1 MIKLKQ
7 LIKESLNDM
16 VFSKTIKPKHKKRM
30 NLETKLFP
38 NNPKLSMTPPPTNDS
53 NETRTEL
60 FKLLA
65 YNNGV
70 IDRKMVEKYD
80 DLIKPFMELIE
91 KYNIDVS
98 KDDLQ
103 QIIDEGAKFTLKLKY
118 KFNRPRPYQMAEHYE
133 IEDFKRH
140 KLDTAKTPSYPS
152 GHALQGRLIGL
163 ILTDKDPKHQNE
175 YMAVS
180 QKISDSRIMA
190 RAHYESDKVYGE
202 KLADELYEQ
211 MNKWRKH

>member
-7 LIKESLNDM
+7 LITESLKDM

-30 NLETKLFP
+30 GIETKLFP
-38 NNPKLSMTPPPTNDS
+38 SNPKLTMTPPPANDS

-65 YNNGV
+65 YNDGV
-70 IDRKMVEKYD
+70 IDRDMVEKYD
-80 DLIKPFMELIE
+80 DMIKPFMELVE
-91 KYNIDVS
+91 KHNVDVT

-103 QIIDEGAKFTLKLKY
+103 QIIDEGAKFTLKIKY
-118 KFNRPRPYQMAEHYE
+118 KYNRPRPYQIAEHYG

-163 ILTDKDPKHQNE
+163 ILTDKDPKHQNQ

-180 QKISDSRIMA
+180 QRISDSRIMA
-190 RAHYESDKVYGE
+190 RAHYPSDKEYGE

-211 MNKWRKH
+211 MNK

>member
-7 LIKESLNDM
+7 LITESLKDM

-30 NLETKLFP
+30 GIETKLFP
-38 NNPKLSMTPPPTNDS
+38 SNPKLTITPPPANDS

-65 YNNGV
+65 YNDGV
-70 IDRKMVEKYD
+70 IDRDMVEKYD
-80 DLIKPFMELIE
+80 DMIKPFMELVE
-91 KYNIDVS
+91 KHNVDVT

-103 QIIDEGAKFTLKLKY
+103 QIIDEGAKFTLKIKY
-118 KFNRPRPYQMAEHYE
+118 KYNRPRPYQIAEHYG
-133 IEDFKRH
+133 IKDFKIH
-140 KLDTAKTPSYPS
+140 NLDTAQSPSYPS

-163 ILTDKDPKHQNE
+163 ILTDKDPKHQNQ

-180 QKISDSRIMA
+180 QRISDSRIMA
-190 RAHYESDKVYGE
+190 RAHYPSDKEYGE

-211 MNKWRKH
+211 MNK

>member
-7 LIKESLNDM
+7 LIKESLKDM
-16 VFSKTIKPKHKKRM
+16 VFSKSIKPKHKKRM
-30 NLETKLFP
+30 GIETKLFP
-38 NNPKLSMTPPPTNDS
+38 SNPKLTITPPPANDS

-65 YNNGV
+65 YNDGV
-70 IDRKMVEKYD
+70 IDRKMVKEFD
-80 DLIKPFMELIE
+80 DMREPYMELIE
-91 KYNIDVS
+91 KHNVDVT

-103 QIIDEGAKFTLKLKY
+103 QIIDEGAKFTLKIKY
-118 KFNRPRPYQMAEHYE
+118 KFNRPRPYQIAEHYG
-133 IEDFKRH
+133 IEDFRRH
-140 KLDTAKTPSYPS
+140 KLDSAKTPSYPS

-163 ILTDKDPKHQNE
+163 ILTDKDPEHQNE

-180 QKISDSRIMA
+180 QRISDSRIMA
-190 RAHYESDKVYGE
+190 RAHYPSDKEYGE

-211 MNKWRKH
+211 MNK

>member
-7 LIKESLNDM
+7 LIKESLKDM
-16 VFSKTIKPKHKKRM
+16 VFSKSIKPKHKKRM
-30 NLETKLFP
+30 GIETKLFP
-38 NNPKLSMTPPPTNDS
+38 SNPKLTITPPPANDS

-60 FKLLA
+60 FKLLS
-65 YNNGV
+65 YNNGI
-70 IDRKMVEKYD
+70 IDRKMVEEFD
-80 DLIKPFMELIE
+80 DMRKPYMELVN
-91 KYNIDVS
+91 KYNLDVT

-103 QIIDEGAKFTLKLKY
+103 QIIDEGAKFTLKIKY
-118 KFNRPRPYQMAEHYE
+118 KFNRPRPYQIAEHYG
-133 IEDFKRH
+133 IEDFRRH
-140 KLDTAKTPSYPS
+140 KLDSAKTPSYPS

-180 QKISDSRIMA
+180 QRISDSRIMA
-190 RAHYESDKVYGE
+190 RAHYPSDKEYGE

-211 MNKWRKH
+211 MIK

>member
-7 LIKESLNDM
+7 LIKESLKDM
-16 VFSKTIKPKHKKRM
+16 VFSKSIKPKHKKRM
-30 NLETKLFP
+30 GIETKLFP
-38 NNPKLSMTPPPTNDS
+38 SNPKLTITPPPANDS

-65 YNNGV
+65 YNDGV
-70 IDRKMVEKYD
+70 IDRKMVKEFD
-80 DLIKPFMELIE
+80 DMREPYMELVN
-91 KYNIDVS
+91 KYNLDVT

-103 QIIDEGAKFTLKLKY
+103 QIIDEGAKFTLKIKY
-118 KFNRPRPYQMAEHYE
+118 KFNRPRPYQIAEHYG
-133 IEDFKRH
+133 IEDFRRH
-140 KLDTAKTPSYPS
+140 KLDSAKTPSYPS

-163 ILTDKDPKHQNE
+163 ILTDKDPEHQNE

-180 QKISDSRIMA
+180 QRISDSRIMA
-190 RAHYESDKVYGE
+190 RAHYPSDKEYGE

-211 MNKWRKH
+211 LIK

>member
-7 LIKESLNDM
+7 LITESLKDM

-30 NLETKLFP
+30 GIETKLFP
-38 NNPKLSMTPPPTNDS
+38 SNPKLTMTPPPANDS

-65 YNNGV
+65 YNDGV
-70 IDRKMVEKYD
+70 IDRGMVEKYD
-80 DLIKPFMELIE
+80 DMIKPFMELVE
-91 KYNIDVS
+91 KHNVDVT

-103 QIIDEGAKFTLKLKY
+103 QIIDEGAKFTLKIKY
-118 KFNRPRPYQMAEHYE
+118 KYNRPRPYQIAEHYG

-163 ILTDKDPKHQNE
+163 ILTDKDPEHQNE

-180 QKISDSRIMA
+180 QRISDSRIMA
-190 RAHYESDKVYGE
+190 RAHYPSDKEYGE

-211 MNKWRKH
+211 MNK

>member
-7 LIKESLNDM
+7 LITESLKDM

-30 NLETKLFP
+30 GIETKLFP
-38 NNPKLSMTPPPTNDS
+38 SNPKLTMTPPPANDS

-65 YNNGV
+65 YNDGV
-70 IDRKMVEKYD
+70 IDRGMVEKYD
-80 DLIKPFMELIE
+80 DMIKPFMELVE
-91 KYNIDVS
+91 KHNVDVT

-103 QIIDEGAKFTLKLKY
+103 QIIDEGAKFTLKIKY
-118 KFNRPRPYQMAEHYE
+118 KYNRPRPYQIAEHYG

-163 ILTDKDPKHQNE
+163 ILTDKDPKHQNQ

-190 RAHYESDKVYGE
+190 RAHYESDKEYGE

-211 MNKWRKH
+211 MNK

>member
-7 LIKESLNDM
+7 LIKESLKDM
-16 VFSKTIKPKHKKRM
+16 VFSKSIKPKHKKRM
-30 NLETKLFP
+30 GIKTKLFP
-38 NNPKLSMTPPPTNDS
+38 NNPKLTITPPPANDS

-60 FKLLA
+60 FKLLS

-70 IDRKMVEKYD
+70 IDRKMVEEFD
-80 DLIKPFMELIE
+80 DMRKPFMELIE
-91 KYNIDVS
+91 RHNIDVT

-103 QIIDEGAKFTLKLKY
+103 QIIDEGAKFTLKIKY
-118 KFNRPRPYQMAEHYE
+118 KYNRPRPYQIAEHYG

-163 ILTDKDPKHQNE
+163 ILTDKDPEHQNE

-180 QKISDSRIMA
+180 QRISDSRIMA
-190 RAHYESDKVYGE
+190 RAHYPSDKEYGE

-211 MNKWRKH
+211 MNK

>member
-7 LIKESLNDM
+7 LITESLKDM

-30 NLETKLFP
+30 GIETKLFP
-38 NNPKLSMTPPPTNDS
+38 SNPKLTMTPPPANDS

-65 YNNGV
+65 YNDGV
-70 IDRKMVEKYD
+70 IDRGMVEKYD
-80 DLIKPFMELIE
+80 DMIKPFMELVE
-91 KYNIDVS
+91 KHNVDVT

-103 QIIDEGAKFTLKLKY
+103 QIIDEGAKFTLKIKY
-118 KFNRPRPYQMAEHYE
+118 KYNRPRPYQIAEHYG

-163 ILTDKDPKHQNE
+163 ILTDKDPKHQNQ

-190 RAHYESDKVYGE
+190 RAHYPSDKEYGE

-211 MNKWRKH
+211 MNK

>member
-70 IDRKMVEKYD
+70 IDRKMVKKYD
-80 DLIKPFMELIE
+80 DLVKPFMELIE
-91 KYNIDVS
+91 KYNVDVS

-211 MNKWRKH
+211 MNK

>member
-7 LIKESLNDM
+7 LIKESLKDM
-16 VFSKTIKPKHKKRM
+16 VFSKSIKPKHKKRM
-30 NLETKLFP
+30 GIETKLFP
-38 NNPKLSMTPPPTNDS
+38 SNPKLTITPPPANDS

-60 FKLLA
+60 FKLLS

-70 IDRKMVEKYD
+70 IDRKMVEEFD
-80 DLIKPFMELIE
+80 DMRKPYMELVN
-91 KYNIDVS
+91 KYNLDVT

-103 QIIDEGAKFTLKLKY
+103 QIIDEGAKFTLKIKY
-118 KFNRPRPYQMAEHYE
+118 KYNRPRPYQIAEHYG
-133 IEDFKRH
+133 IDDFKIH
-140 KLDTAKTPSYPS
+140 ELDTAKTPSYPS

-163 ILTDKDPKHQNE
+163 ILTDKDPEHQNE

-180 QKISDSRIMA
+180 QRISDSRIMA
-190 RAHYESDKVYGE
+190 RAHYPSDKEYGE

-211 MNKWRKH
+211 MNK

>member
-7 LIKESLNDM
+7 LITESLKDM

-30 NLETKLFP
+30 GIETKLFP
-38 NNPKLSMTPPPTNDS
+38 SNPKLTITPPPANDS

-65 YNNGV
+65 YNDGV
-70 IDRKMVEKYD
+70 IDRKMVKEFD
-80 DLIKPFMELIE
+80 DMREPYMELVN
-91 KYNIDVS
+91 KYNLDVT

-103 QIIDEGAKFTLKLKY
+103 QIIDEGAKFTLKIKY
-118 KFNRPRPYQMAEHYE
+118 KFNRPRPYQIAEHYG
-133 IEDFKRH
+133 IEDFRRH
-140 KLDTAKTPSYPS
+140 KLDSAKTPSYPS

-163 ILTDKDPKHQNE
+163 ILTDKDPEHQNE

-180 QKISDSRIMA
+180 QRISDSRIMA
-190 RAHYESDKVYGE
+190 RAHYPSDKEYGE

-211 MNKWRKH
+211 MNK

>member
-7 LIKESLNDM
+7 LIKESLKDM
-16 VFSKTIKPKHKKRM
+16 VFSKSIKPKHKKRM
-30 NLETKLFP
+30 GIETKLFP
-38 NNPKLSMTPPPTNDS
+38 SNPKLTITPPPANDS

-65 YNNGV
+65 YNDGV
-70 IDRKMVEKYD
+70 IDRKMVKEFD
-80 DLIKPFMELIE
+80 DMREPYMELVN
-91 KYNIDVS
+91 KYNLDVT

-103 QIIDEGAKFTLKLKY
+103 QIIDEGAKFTLKIKY
-118 KFNRPRPYQMAEHYE
+118 KYNRPRPYQIAEHYG

-163 ILTDKDPKHQNE
+163 ILTDKDPEHQNE

-180 QKISDSRIMA
+180 QRISDSRIMA
-190 RAHYESDKVYGE
+190 RAHYPSDKEYGE
-202 KLADELYEQ
+202 KLADGLYEQ
-211 MNKWRKH
+211 MNK

>member
-7 LIKESLNDM
+7 LIKESLKDM
-16 VFSKTIKPKHKKRM
+16 VFSKSIKPKHKKRIVI
-30 NLETKLFP
+30 ETKLFP
-38 NNPKLSMTPPPTNDS
+38 SNPKLTITPPPANDS

-65 YNNGV
+65 YNDGV
-70 IDRKMVEKYD
+70 IDRKMVKEFD
-80 DLIKPFMELIE
+80 DMREPYMELVN
-91 KYNIDVS
+91 KYNLDVT

-103 QIIDEGAKFTLKLKY
+103 QIIDEGAKFTLKIKY
-118 KFNRPRPYQMAEHYE
+118 KFNRPRPYQIAEHYG
-133 IEDFKRH
+133 IEDFRRH
-140 KLDTAKTPSYPS
+140 KLDSAKTPSYPS

-163 ILTDKDPKHQNE
+163 ILTDKDPEHQNE

-180 QKISDSRIMA
+180 QRISDSRIMA
-190 RAHYESDKVYGE
+190 RAHYPSDKEYGE

-211 MNKWRKH
+211 MIK

>member
-7 LIKESLNDM
+7 LITESLKDM

-30 NLETKLFP
+30 GIETKLFP
-38 NNPKLSMTPPPTNDS
+38 SNPKLTMTPPPANDS

-65 YNNGV
+65 YNDGV
-70 IDRKMVEKYD
+70 IDRDMVEKYD
-80 DLIKPFMELIE
+80 DMIKPFMELVE
-91 KYNIDVS
+91 KHNVDVT

-103 QIIDEGAKFTLKLKY
+103 QIIDEGAKFTLKIKY
-118 KFNRPRPYQMAEHYE
+118 KYNRPRPYQIAEHYG

-140 KLDTAKTPSYPS
+140 KLDTVKTPSYPS

-163 ILTDKDPKHQNE
+163 ILTDKDPKHQNQ

-190 RAHYESDKVYGE
+190 RAHYPSDKEYGE

-211 MNKWRKH
+211 MNK

>member
-7 LIKESLNDM
+7 LIKESLKDM
-16 VFSKTIKPKHKKRM
+16 VFSKSIKPKHKKRM
-30 NLETKLFP
+30 GIETKLFP
-38 NNPKLSMTPPPTNDS
+38 SNPKLTITPPPANDS

-70 IDRKMVEKYD
+70 IDRKMVKEFD
-80 DLIKPFMELIE
+80 DMREPYMELVN
-91 KYNIDVS
+91 KYNLDVT

-103 QIIDEGAKFTLKLKY
+103 QIIDEGAKFTLKIKY
-118 KFNRPRPYQMAEHYE
+118 KFNRPRPYQIAEHYG
-133 IEDFKRH
+133 IEDFRRH
-140 KLDTAKTPSYPS
+140 KLDSAKTPSYPS

-163 ILTDKDPKHQNE
+163 ILTDKDPEHQNE

-180 QKISDSRIMA
+180 QRISDSRIMA
-190 RAHYESDKVYGE
+190 RAHYPSDKEYGE

-211 MNKWRKH
+211 MNK

>member
-7 LIKESLNDM
+7 LIKESLKDM
-16 VFSKTIKPKHKKRM
+16 VFSKSIKPKHKKRM
-30 NLETKLFP
+30 GIETKLFP
-38 NNPKLSMTPPPTNDS
+38 SNPKLTITPPPANDS

-65 YNNGV
+65 YNDGV
-70 IDRKMVEKYD
+70 IDRKMVKEFD
-80 DLIKPFMELIE
+80 DMREPYMELVN
-91 KYNIDVS
+91 KYNLDVT

-103 QIIDEGAKFTLKLKY
+103 QIIDEGAKFTLKIKY
-118 KFNRPRPYQMAEHYE
+118 KFNRPRPYQIAEHYG
-133 IEDFKRH
+133 IEDFRRH
-140 KLDTAKTPSYPS
+140 KLDSAKTPSYPS

-163 ILTDKDPKHQNE
+163 ILTDKDPEHQNE

-180 QKISDSRIMA
+180 QRISDSRIMS
-190 RAHYESDKVYGE
+190 RAHYPSDKEYGE

-211 MNKWRKH
+211 MNK

>member
-7 LIKESLNDM
+7 LIKESLKDM
-16 VFSKTIKPKHKKRM
+16 VFSKSIKPKHKKRM
-30 NLETKLFP
+30 GIETKLFP
-38 NNPKLSMTPPPTNDS
+38 SNPKLTITPPPANDS

-65 YNNGV
+65 YNDGV
-70 IDRKMVEKYD
+70 IDRKMVKEFD
-80 DLIKPFMELIE
+80 DMREPYMELVN
-91 KYNIDVS
+91 KYNLDVT

-103 QIIDEGAKFTLKLKY
+103 QIIDEGAKFTLKIKY
-118 KFNRPRPYQMAEHYE
+118 KYNRPRPYQIAEHYG
-133 IEDFKRH
+133 IEDFRRH
-140 KLDTAKTPSYPS
+140 KLDSAKTPSYPS

-163 ILTDKDPKHQNE
+163 ILTDKDPEHQNE

-190 RAHYESDKVYGE
+190 RAHYPSDKEYGE

-211 MNKWRKH
+211 MNK

>member
-7 LIKESLNDM
+7 LIKESLKDM
-16 VFSKTIKPKHKKRM
+16 VFSKSIKPKHKKRM
-30 NLETKLFP
+30 GIETKLFP
-38 NNPKLSMTPPPTNDS
+38 SNPKLTITPPPANDS

-65 YNNGV
+65 YNDGV
-70 IDRKMVEKYD
+70 IDRDMVEKYD
-80 DLIKPFMELIE
+80 DMIKPFMELVE
-91 KYNIDVS
+91 KHNVDVT

-103 QIIDEGAKFTLKLKY
+103 QIIDEGAKFTLKIKY
-118 KFNRPRPYQMAEHYE
+118 KFNRPRPYQVAEHYG
-133 IEDFKRH
+133 IEDFRRH
-140 KLDTAKTPSYPS
+140 KLDSAKTPSYPS

-180 QKISDSRIMA
+180 QRISDSRIMA
-190 RAHYESDKVYGE
+190 RAHYPSDKEYGE

-211 MNKWRKH
+211 MIK

>member
-7 LIKESLNDM
+7 LIKESLKDM
-16 VFSKTIKPKHKKRM
+16 VFSKSIKPKHKKRM
-30 NLETKLFP
+30 GIETKLFP
-38 NNPKLSMTPPPTNDS
+38 SNPKLTITPPPANDS

-65 YNNGV
+65 YNDGV
-70 IDRKMVEKYD
+70 IDRKMVEEYD
-80 DLIKPFMELIE
+80 DMTKPFMELIE
-91 KYNIDVS
+91 KHNVDVT

-103 QIIDEGAKFTLKLKY
+103 QIIDEGAKFTLKIKY
-118 KFNRPRPYQMAEHYE
+118 KFNRPRPYQIAEHYG
-133 IEDFKRH
+133 IEDFRRH
-140 KLDTAKTPSYPS
+140 KLDSAKTPSYPS

-163 ILTDKDPKHQNE
+163 ILTDKDPEHQNE

-180 QKISDSRIMA
+180 QRISDSRIMA
-190 RAHYESDKVYGE
+190 RAHYPSDKEYGE

-211 MNKWRKH
+211 MNK

>member
-7 LIKESLNDM
+7 LIKESLKDM
-16 VFSKTIKPKHKKRM
+16 VFSKSIKPKHKKRM
-30 NLETKLFP
+30 GIETKLFP
-38 NNPKLSMTPPPTNDS
+38 SNPKLTITPPPANDS

-65 YNNGV
+65 YNDGV
-70 IDRKMVEKYD
+70 IDRKMVEEYD
-80 DLIKPFMELIE
+80 DMTKPFMELIE
-91 KYNIDVS
+91 KHNIDVT

-103 QIIDEGAKFTLKLKY
+103 QIIDEGAKFTLKIKY
-118 KFNRPRPYQMAEHYE
+118 KFNRPRPYQIAEHYG
-133 IEDFKRH
+133 IEDFRRH
-140 KLDTAKTPSYPS
+140 KLDSAKTPSYPS

-163 ILTDKDPKHQNE
+163 ILTDKDPEHQNE

-180 QKISDSRIMA
+180 QRISDSRIMA
-190 RAHYESDKVYGE
+190 RAHYPSDKEYGE

-211 MNKWRKH
+211 MNK

>member
-7 LIKESLNDM
+7 LIKESLKDM
-16 VFSKTIKPKHKKRM
+16 VFSKYIKPKHKKRM
-30 NLETKLFP
+30 GIETKLFP
-38 NNPKLSMTPPPTNDS
+38 SNPKLTITPPPANDS

-65 YNNGV
+65 YNDGV
-70 IDRKMVEKYD
+70 IDRKMVKEFD
-80 DLIKPFMELIE
+80 DMREPYMELVN
-91 KYNIDVS
+91 KYNLDVT

-103 QIIDEGAKFTLKLKY
+103 QIIDEGAKFTLKIKY
-118 KFNRPRPYQMAEHYE
+118 KFNRPRPYQIAEHYG

-163 ILTDKDPKHQNE
+163 ILTDKDPEHQNE

-180 QKISDSRIMA
+180 QRISDSRIMA
-190 RAHYESDKVYGE
+190 RAHYPSDKEYGE

-211 MNKWRKH
+211 MNK

>member
-7 LIKESLNDM
+7 LITESLKDM

-30 NLETKLFP
+30 GIETKLFP
-38 NNPKLSMTPPPTNDS
+38 SNPKLTMTPPPANNS

-65 YNNGV
+65 YNDGV
-70 IDRKMVEKYD
+70 IDRNMVEKYD
-80 DLIKPFMELIE
+80 DMIKPFMELVE
-91 KYNIDVS
+91 KHNVDVT

-103 QIIDEGAKFTLKLKY
+103 QIIDEGAKFTLKIKY
-118 KFNRPRPYQMAEHYE
+118 KYNRPRPYQIAEHYG

-163 ILTDKDPKHQNE
+163 ILTDKDPKHQNQ

-190 RAHYESDKVYGE
+190 RAHYESDKEYGE

-211 MNKWRKH
+211 MNK

>member
-7 LIKESLNDM
+7 LITESLKDM

-30 NLETKLFP
+30 GIETKLFP
-38 NNPKLSMTPPPTNDS
+38 SNPKLTITPPPANDS

-65 YNNGV
+65 YNDGV
-70 IDRKMVEKYD
+70 IDRKMVKEFD
-80 DLIKPFMELIE
+80 DMRKPFMELIE
-91 KYNIDVS
+91 KHNVDVT

-103 QIIDEGAKFTLKLKY
+103 QIIDEGAKFTLKIKY
-118 KFNRPRPYQMAEHYE
+118 KYNRPRPYQIAEHYG

-163 ILTDKDPKHQNE
+163 ILTDKDPKHQNQ

-190 RAHYESDKVYGE
+190 RAHYPSDKEYGE

-211 MNKWRKH
+211 MNK

>member
-7 LIKESLNDM
+7 LIKESLKDM
-16 VFSKTIKPKHKKRM
+16 VFSKSIKPKHKKRM
-30 NLETKLFP
+30 GIETKLFP
-38 NNPKLSMTPPPTNDS
+38 SNPKLTITPPPANDS

-65 YNNGV
+65 YNDGV
-70 IDRKMVEKYD
+70 IDRKMVKEFD
-80 DLIKPFMELIE
+80 DMRKPFMELVE
-91 KYNIDVS
+91 KHNVDVT

-103 QIIDEGAKFTLKLKY
+103 QIIDEGAKFTLKIKY
-118 KFNRPRPYQMAEHYE
+118 KFNRPRPYQIAEHYG
-133 IEDFKRH
+133 IEDFRRH
-140 KLDTAKTPSYPS
+140 KLDSAKTPSYPS

-163 ILTDKDPKHQNE
+163 ILTDKDPEHQNE

-180 QKISDSRIMA
+180 QRISDSRIMA
-190 RAHYESDKVYGE
+190 RAHYPSDKEYGE

-211 MNKWRKH
+211 MNK

>member
-7 LIKESLNDM
+7 LIKESLKDM
-16 VFSKTIKPKHKKRM
+16 VFSKSIKPKHKKRM
-30 NLETKLFP
+30 GIKTKLFP
-38 NNPKLSMTPPPTNDS
+38 SNPKLTITPPPANDS

-60 FKLLA
+60 FKLLS

-70 IDRKMVEKYD
+70 IDRKMVEEFD
-80 DLIKPFMELIE
+80 DMRKPFMELIE
-91 KYNIDVS
+91 KHNIDVT

-103 QIIDEGAKFTLKLKY
+103 QIIDEGAKFTLKIKY
-118 KFNRPRPYQMAEHYE
+118 KYNRPRPYQIAEHYG

-163 ILTDKDPKHQNE
+163 ILTDKDPEHQNE

-180 QKISDSRIMA
+180 QRISDSRIMA
-190 RAHYESDKVYGE
+190 RAHYPSDKEYGE

-211 MNKWRKH
+211 MNK

>member
-7 LIKESLNDM
+7 LIKESLKDM
-16 VFSKTIKPKHKKRM
+16 VFSKSIKPKHKKRM
-30 NLETKLFP
+30 GIETKLFP
-38 NNPKLSMTPPPTNDS
+38 SNPKLTITPPPANDS

-65 YNNGV
+65 YNDGV
-70 IDRKMVEKYD
+70 IDRKMVKEFD
-80 DLIKPFMELIE
+80 DMREPYMELVN
-91 KYNIDVS
+91 KYNLDVT

-103 QIIDEGAKFTLKLKY
+103 QIIDEGAKFTLKIKY
-118 KFNRPRPYQMAEHYE
+118 KFNRPRPYQIAEHYG

-163 ILTDKDPKHQNE
+163 ILTDKDPEHQNE

-180 QKISDSRIMA
+180 QRISDSRIMA
-190 RAHYESDKVYGE
+190 RAHYPSDKEYGE

-211 MNKWRKH
+211 MNK

>member
-7 LIKESLNDM
+7 LITESLKDM

-30 NLETKLFP
+30 GIETKLFP
-38 NNPKLSMTPPPTNDS
+38 SNPKLTMTPPPANDS

-65 YNNGV
+65 YNDGV
-70 IDRKMVEKYD
+70 IDRDMVEKYD
-80 DLIKPFMELIE
+80 DMIKPFMELVE
-91 KYNIDVS
+91 KHNVDVT

-103 QIIDEGAKFTLKLKY
+103 QIIDEGAKFTLKIKY
-118 KFNRPRPYQMAEHYE
+118 KYNRPRPYQIAEHYG

-163 ILTDKDPKHQNE
+163 ILTDKDPKHQNQ

-190 RAHYESDKVYGE
+190 RAHYPSDKEYGE

-211 MNKWRKH
+211 MNK

>member
-7 LIKESLNDM
+7 LIKESLKDM
-16 VFSKTIKPKHKKRM
+16 VFSKSIKPKHKKRM
-30 NLETKLFP
+30 GIETKLFP
-38 NNPKLSMTPPPTNDS
+38 SNPKLTITPPPANDS

-65 YNNGV
+65 YNDGV
-70 IDRKMVEKYD
+70 IDRKMVEEYD
-80 DLIKPFMELIE
+80 DMTKPFMELVE
-91 KYNIDVS
+91 KHNIDVTE
-98 KDDLQ
+98 DDLQ
-103 QIIDEGAKFTLKLKY
+103 QIIDEGAKFTLKIKY
-118 KFNRPRPYQMAEHYE
+118 KYNRPRPYQIAEHYG

-180 QKISDSRIMA
+180 QRISDSRIMA
-190 RAHYESDKVYGE
+190 RAHYPSDKEYGE

-211 MNKWRKH
+211 MNK

>member
-7 LIKESLNDM
+7 LITESLKDM

-30 NLETKLFP
+30 GIETKLFP
-38 NNPKLSMTPPPTNDS
+38 SNPKLTITPPPANDS

-65 YNNGV
+65 YNDGV
-70 IDRKMVEKYD
+70 IDRDMVEKYD
-80 DLIKPFMELIE
+80 DMIKPFMELVE
-91 KYNIDVS
+91 KHNVDVT

-103 QIIDEGAKFTLKLKY
+103 QIIDEGAKFTLKIKY
-118 KFNRPRPYQMAEHYE
+118 KYNRPRPYQIAEHYG

-190 RAHYESDKVYGE
+190 RAHYPSDKEYGE

-211 MNKWRKH
+211 MNK

>member
-7 LIKESLNDM
+7 LIKESLKDM
-16 VFSKTIKPKHKKRM
+16 VFSKSIKPKHKKRM
-30 NLETKLFP
+30 GIETKLFP
-38 NNPKLSMTPPPTNDS
+38 SNPKLTITPPPANDS

-65 YNNGV
+65 YNDGV
-70 IDRKMVEKYD
+70 IDRKMVKEFD
-80 DLIKPFMELIE
+80 DMREPYMELVN
-91 KYNIDVS
+91 KYNLDVT

-103 QIIDEGAKFTLKLKY
+103 QIIDEGAKFTLKIKY
-118 KFNRPRPYQMAEHYE
+118 KFNRPRPYQIAEHYG

-163 ILTDKDPKHQNE
+163 ILTDKDPEHQNE

-180 QKISDSRIMA
+180 QRISDSRIMA
-190 RAHYESDKVYGE
+190 RAHYPSDKEYGE

-211 MNKWRKH
+211 MNKRRKH

>member
-7 LIKESLNDM
+7 LITESLKDM
-16 VFSKTIKPKHKKRM
+16 VFSKSIKPKHKKRM
-30 NLETKLFP
+30 GIETKLFP
-38 NNPKLSMTPPPTNDS
+38 SNPKLTITPPPANDS

-65 YNNGV
+65 YNDGV
-70 IDRKMVEKYD
+70 IDRKMVEEYD
-80 DLIKPFMELIE
+80 DMTKPFMELIE
-91 KYNIDVS
+91 KHNVDVTE
-98 KDDLQ
+98 DDLQ
-103 QIIDEGAKFTLKLKY
+103 QIIDEGAKFTLKIKY
-118 KFNRPRPYQMAEHYE
+118 KYNRPRPYQIAEHYG

-180 QKISDSRIMA
+180 QRISDSRIMA
-190 RAHYESDKVYGE
+190 RAHYPSDKEYGE

-211 MNKWRKH
+211 MNK

>member
-7 LIKESLNDM
+7 LIKESLKDM
-16 VFSKTIKPKHKKRM
+16 VFSKSIKPKHKKRM
-30 NLETKLFP
+30 EIKNKLFP
-38 NNPKLSMTPPPTNDS
+38 SNPKLTITPPPANDS

-65 YNNGV
+65 YNDGV
-70 IDRKMVEKYD
+70 IDRKMVKEFD
-80 DLIKPFMELIE
+80 DMREPYMELVN
-91 KYNIDVS
+91 KYNLDVT

-103 QIIDEGAKFTLKLKY
+103 QIIDEGAKFTLKIKY
-118 KFNRPRPYQMAEHYE
+118 KFNRPRPYQIAEHYG

-163 ILTDKDPKHQNE
+163 ILTDKDPEHQNE

-180 QKISDSRIMA
+180 QRISDSRIMA
-190 RAHYESDKVYGE
+190 RAHYPSDKEYGE

-211 MNKWRKH
+211 MIK

>member
-7 LIKESLNDM
+7 LIKESLKDM
-16 VFSKTIKPKHKKRM
+16 VFSKSIKPKHKKRM
-30 NLETKLFP
+30 GIETKLFP
-38 NNPKLSMTPPPTNDS
+38 SNPKLTITPPPANDS

-65 YNNGV
+65 YNDGV
-70 IDRKMVEKYD
+70 IDRKMVKEFD
-80 DLIKPFMELIE
+80 DMREPYMELVN
-91 KYNIDVS
+91 KYNLDVT

-103 QIIDEGAKFTLKLKY
+103 QIIDEGAKFTLKIKY
-118 KFNRPRPYQMAEHYE
+118 KYNRPRPYQIAEHYG

-163 ILTDKDPKHQNE
+163 ILTDKDPEHQNE

-180 QKISDSRIMA
+180 QRISDSRIMA
-190 RAHYESDKVYGE
+190 RAHYPSDKEYGE

-211 MNKWRKH
+211 MIK

>member
-7 LIKESLNDM
+7 LIKESLKDM
-16 VFSKTIKPKHKKRM
+16 VFSKSIKPKHKKRM
-30 NLETKLFP
+30 GIETKLFP
-38 NNPKLSMTPPPTNDS
+38 SNPKLTITPPPANDS

-65 YNNGV
+65 YNDGV
-70 IDRKMVEKYD
+70 IDRKMVKEFD
-80 DLIKPFMELIE
+80 DMREPYMELVN
-91 KYNIDVS
+91 KYNLDVT

-103 QIIDEGAKFTLKLKY
+103 QIIDEGAKFTLKIKY
-118 KFNRPRPYQMAEHYE
+118 KFNRPRPYQIAEHYG
-133 IEDFKRH
+133 IEDFRRH
-140 KLDTAKTPSYPS
+140 KLDSAKTPSYPS

-163 ILTDKDPKHQNE
+163 ILTDKDPEHQNE

-180 QKISDSRIMA
+180 QRISDSRIMA
-190 RAHYESDKVYGE
+190 RAHYPSDKEYGE

-211 MNKWRKH
+211 MNK

>member
-53 NETRTEL
+53 NETRTEI

-91 KYNIDVS
+91 KYNVDVS

-118 KFNRPRPYQMAEHYE
+118 KFNRPRPYQMAEYYG

-211 MNKWRKH
+211 MNK